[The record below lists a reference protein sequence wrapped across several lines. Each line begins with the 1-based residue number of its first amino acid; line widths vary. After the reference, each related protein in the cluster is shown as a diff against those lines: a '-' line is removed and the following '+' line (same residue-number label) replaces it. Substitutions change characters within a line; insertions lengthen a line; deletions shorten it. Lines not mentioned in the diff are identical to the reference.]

1 MLLAEQN
8 VTQGIF
14 ASIKIGMY
22 LREKLMWIGVELGDW
37 EQFYIHHMCNREVMV
52 AKRFWNIISFLIL
65 CVCVHMCVCVCVCV
79 CVCAC
84 SVMSDSLQSLDCSL
98 PGSSV
103 HGIFQARILEWGA
116 ISSSGDLT
124 DPGIEHL
131 SSESPALV
139 VGLSTTELPGSP
151 S

>member
-1 MLLAEQN
+1 MLLKHN
-8 VTQGIF
+8 
-14 ASIKIGMY
+14 
-22 LREKLMWIGVELGDW
+22 
-37 EQFYIHHMCNREVMV
+37 QFLDFV
-52 AKRFWNIISFLIL
+52 
-65 CVCVHMCVCVCVCV
+65 CVCVCARVCVCVCV
-79 CVCAC
+79 CVY
-84 SVMSDSLQSLDCSL
+84 SVMSDSLQPLDCSL
-98 PGSSV
+98 PGFSV

-139 VGLSTTELPGSP
+139 VGFSTTELPGSP